1 MKYQDEKHK
10 KLSEEEMIDLE
21 SGIFNEIY
29 NDRAILGRDGLK
41 FSLEEFWNVN
51 RRPYKKGAYERGYRK
66 RRLFD
71 LMDVSSINE
80 KRILDVGCGR
90 GVESV
95 VCAKYGARVDG
106 VDISEEAIR
115 IARKVSEINGVS
127 QSCNFSVQ
135 NVQNMEFENEEFDIV
150 VCNAVLHHIL
160 KYESVTEEL
169 LRVLSQ
175 DGTLL
180 FSESLRRNP
189 LYNGLRDLKRYFTEE
204 RVDGDVDLDMSDIE
218 KLANNFEK
226 SHYEF
231 YSFVGA
237 FKSALPGSYSH
248 SISKRVILYMLD
260 KIDDILIDTRIGKKY
275 SSEIVGK
282 LDVKK

>member
-10 KLSEEEMIDLE
+10 KLSEEEMIDIE
-21 SGIFNEIY
+21 SSIFNEVY

-51 RRPYKKGAYERGYRK
+51 RRLYKKGAYERGYRK

-127 QSCNFSVQ
+127 QSCSFSVQ
-135 NVQNMEFENEEFDIV
+135 NVQDLEFENEEFDIV

-180 FSESLRRNP
+180 FGESLRRNP

-226 SHYEF
+226 SYYEF

-248 SISKRVILYMLD
+248 SIAKRVVLYVLD
-260 KIDDILIDTRIGKKY
+260 KIDGILIDTRIGKKY
-275 SSEIVGK
+275 SNEIVGK
-282 LDVKK
+282 LEVKK